1 VTVLCPEEIC
11 TPALDSVLQ
20 CDTSTN

>member
-11 TPALDSVLQ
+11 TPALDSVL